1 MTDEPL
7 VTPEAKAM
15 IGMETRRDVGVVYQK
30 EARRWAA
37 AVGDLNPRYFDED
50 AAAEQGFRDTP
61 IPPLF
66 VSHVMLGVTIRD
78 GLRHDGIPSRGGGDI
93 PLRNA
98 DRRMAGGEDYEFLAP
113 IYPGD
118 TLTAVSRIANIEEK
132 TGRSGRFVLMT
143 RETTYTNQ
151 HGEVVVRAHLST
163 IAN

>member
-1 MTDEPL
+1 MADEPM
-7 VTPEAKAM
+7 VTPEARAM
-15 IGMETRRDVGVVYQK
+15 IGMETRRDVGVVYEK

-37 AVGDLNPRYFDED
+37 AVGDVNPRYFDED
-50 AAAEQGFRDTP
+50 AAREQGFRDTP

-66 VSHVMLGVTIRD
+66 VSQVMQGVTIRD
-78 GLRHDGIPSRGGGDI
+78 NLRPDGIPARGSGDI
-93 PLRNA
+93 PLNNA
-98 DRRMAGGEDYEFLAP
+98 NRRLAGGEEYEFLAP

-132 TGRSGRFVLMT
+132 TGRSGRFVLIT

-151 HGEVVVRAHLST
+151 DGVVVVRGRLST

>member
-1 MTDEPL
+1 MADEPM

-15 IGMETRRDVGVVYQK
+15 IGQEVGRNSGVVYQK
-30 EARRWAA
+30 EAQRWAA
-37 AVGDLNPRYFDED
+37 AVGDVNPRYFDLD
-50 AAAEQGFRDTP
+50 AAKEQGFRDTP

-66 VSHVMLGVTIRD
+66 LSQVMQGVTIRD
-78 GLRHDGIPSRGGGDI
+78 NLRADGIPGRGGGDI

-98 DRRMAGGEDYEFLAP
+98 NRRMAGGEEYEFLEP

-118 TLTAVSRIANIEEK
+118 TLTSTSRIANIEEK
-132 TGRSGRFVLMT
+132 TGRSGRFVLVT

-151 HGEVVVRAHLST
+151 DSVVVARARSSL

>member
-1 MTDEPL
+1 MSDEPM

-15 IGMETRRDVGVVYQK
+15 IGQEVGRNSGVVYQK
-30 EARRWAA
+30 EAQRWAA
-37 AVGDLNPRYFDED
+37 AVGDVNPRYLDAD
-50 AAAEQGFRDTP
+50 AARAQGFKDTP

-66 VSHVMLGVTIRD
+66 LSQVMQGVTLRD
-78 GLRHDGIPSRGGGDI
+78 TLRPDGIPSRGGGGI

-98 DRRMAGGEDYEFLAP
+98 DRRMAGGEEYEFLEP

-118 TLTAVSRIANIEEK
+118 TLTSESRIANIEEK
-132 TGRSGRFVLMT
+132 TGRSGRFVVIS

-151 HGEVVVRAHLST
+151 DGVMVARARSSV

>member
-1 MTDEPL
+1 MADEPM
-7 VTPEAKAM
+7 VTPEAQAM
-15 IGMETRRDVGVVYQK
+15 IGSETRRDTGVVYEK

-50 AAAEQGFRDTP
+50 AAREQGFRDTP

-66 VSHVMLGVTIRD
+66 VSQVMQGVTTRD
-78 GLRHDGIPSRGGGDI
+78 GLRPDGIPGGGGGGI
-93 PLRNA
+93 PLNA
-98 DRRMAGGEDYEFLAP
+98 APRRMAGGEEYEFLAP

-132 TGRSGRFVLMT
+132 TGRSGRFVLIT

-151 HGEVVVRAHLST
+151 DGVVVVRGRLST

>member
-1 MTDEPL
+1 M

-15 IGMETRRDVGVVYQK
+15 IGQEVGRNTGVVYQK
-30 EARRWAA
+30 EAQRWAA
-37 AVGDLNPRYFDED
+37 AVGDLNPRYLDPEV
-50 AAAEQGFRDTP
+50 AKEQGFTDTP

-66 VSHVMLGVTIRD
+66 LSQVMQGVT
-78 GLRHDGIPSRGGGDI
+78 LRHTLRPDGIPSRGGGDI

-98 DRRMAGGEDYEFLAP
+98 DRRMAGGEEYEFLEP

-118 TLTAVSRIANIEEK
+118 TLTSESRIANIEEK
-132 TGRSGRFVLMT
+132 TGRSGRFVLVT

-151 HGEVVVRAHLST
+151 DGVVVARTRSSM